1 MYNLTP
7 ILLTLL
13 TKQET
18 TAVIVGIMR
27 EKRRTSGIRDRM
39 IELKIKGETSEKP
52 RFQILCIC
60 SVYISCLSDDKI
72 SFLHSIK
79 QSIITANR
87 FKRESNKHKFPNQQ
101 NNII

>member
-1 MYNLTP
+1 MTDCSA
-7 ILLTLL
+7 
-13 TKQET
+13 KQET

-87 FKRESNKHKFPNQQ
+87 FKRESVSQFCHVTTCKIWSLSQA
-101 NNII
+101 